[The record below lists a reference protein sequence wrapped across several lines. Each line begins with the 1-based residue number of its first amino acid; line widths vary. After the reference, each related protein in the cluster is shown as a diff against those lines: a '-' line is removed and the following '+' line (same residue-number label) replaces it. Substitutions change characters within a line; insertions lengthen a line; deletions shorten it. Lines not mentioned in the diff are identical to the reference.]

1 MNKPKLVRVTTV
13 SISLDLLLRGQ
24 LENLSKNFNV
34 TAISSP
40 DEVLLKVSKREGVD
54 VYGVHMKRN
63 ISILIDIYSL
73 IQLWIYFLIHKPLI
87 IHSITPKAGLLTML
101 AGKFAGVP
109 IRMHTFTG
117 LIFPSKNGVLKKILI
132 YTDKIL
138 CWASTNIYAEGNGV
152 KIDITNYKI
161 TKKPI
166 IILANGNINGI
177 NCDYFNSFNI
187 TKIEKNLLKSQL
199 GINENDFV
207 FLFVGRLVTD
217 KGINELVTAF
227 TALKKTNLKL
237 ILLGSYEH
245 NLDPLTNKTLDI
257 IKNSNQ
263 IITPGFQNDVR
274 KYFSISDV
282 FVFPSYREGFP
293 NVVLQAAAM
302 GLPSIVTNI
311 NGCNEIIVDQF
322 NGIIIPSKDANVL
335 SDSMKKLFENKEFCN
350 YLGSNAR
357 ELICKKYNHKHVWE
371 SLENEYQRLIAIN
384 NRGINF

>member
-1 MNKPKLVRVTTV
+1 MNIFFSVNNLNCHLFSSHNFCAAFHFDSFIKYLAV
-13 SISLDLLLRGQ
+13 SSL
-24 LENLSKNFNV
+24 
-34 TAISSP
+34 
-40 DEVLLKVSKREGVD
+40 
-54 VYGVHMKRN
+54 
-63 ISILIDIYSL
+63 
-73 IQLWIYFLIHKPLI
+73 
-87 IHSITPKAGLLTML
+87 
-101 AGKFAGVP
+101 
-109 IRMHTFTG
+109 
-117 LIFPSKNGVLKKILI
+117 
-132 YTDKIL
+132 
-138 CWASTNIYAEGNGV
+138 
-152 KIDITNYKI
+152 
-161 TKKPI
+161 
-166 IILANGNINGI
+166 
-177 NCDYFNSFNI
+177 
-187 TKIEKNLLKSQL
+187 
-199 GINENDFV
+199 NDFV

>member
-1 MNKPKLVRVTTV
+1 M
-13 SISLDLLLRGQ
+13 
-24 LENLSKNFNV
+24 
-34 TAISSP
+34 
-40 DEVLLKVSKREGVD
+40 
-54 VYGVHMKRN
+54 
-63 ISILIDIYSL
+63 
-73 IQLWIYFLIHKPLI
+73 
-87 IHSITPKAGLLTML
+87 
-101 AGKFAGVP
+101 
-109 IRMHTFTG
+109 
-117 LIFPSKNGVLKKILI
+117 
-132 YTDKIL
+132 
-138 CWASTNIYAEGNGV
+138 
-152 KIDITNYKI
+152 
-161 TKKPI
+161 
-166 IILANGNINGI
+166 
-177 NCDYFNSFNI
+177 
-187 TKIEKNLLKSQL
+187 
-199 GINENDFV
+199 
-207 FLFVGRLVTD
+207 
-217 KGINELVTAF
+217 
-227 TALKKTNLKL
+227 